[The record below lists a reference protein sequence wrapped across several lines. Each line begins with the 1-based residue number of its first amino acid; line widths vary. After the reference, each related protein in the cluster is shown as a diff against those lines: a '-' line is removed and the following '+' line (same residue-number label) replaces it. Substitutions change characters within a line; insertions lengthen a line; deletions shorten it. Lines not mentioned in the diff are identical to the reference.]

1 MESGLL
7 RRARPGKVQ
16 VVRAFVEGGGKES
29 AIIKLGRV
37 IAYLEENESESCTR

>member
-7 RRARPGKVQ
+7 RRAGPGKVQ
-16 VVRAFVEGGGKES
+16 VVRAFVEGGRKES

-37 IAYLEENESESCTR
+37 IAYLEAGVQN